1 MAVDLAL
8 EGFTDAVEAGWGGF
22 GVVYRA
28 YQPSCARDV
37 AIKVLNVRP
46 EADLA
51 QEFQRECAAIG
62 SLSGHPNIVA
72 VHSVGETPDGR
83 PYVVMEFLHGGSLG
97 DRVRA
102 HGALPWKEAA
112 GIGVA
117 LAGALETAHR
127 SGLLHRD
134 VKPENVLVSRFGQ
147 PKLGDFGIAR
157 LHGASTGGSGG
168 VVGSPHHLAPEIL
181 AGHPPTI
188 RSDVYSLGSTLFTAL
203 VGRPPSDGPALTLVS
218 VPDPLRPIVEQ
229 ALAADPAARQASA
242 EEIGRQLQDALKAD
256 GSAVPDLPIDLPAGP
271 GSAPRRMPVRAVV
284 VVACL
289 VLLVAFAAI
298 VGRNRGSRAADEAA
312 ALAATSSIPAPTV
325 PVSVSTSMA
334 TTTTLPP
341 PQPGSFVDD
350 FSGTR
355 RWVRSSNPDT
365 FVTDLVDGQFRM
377 ALFNPYSPVWPTSFP
392 PFPAPLAATPSHMV
406 RVEADVTKLSS
417 THGYF
422 GVACGGPASQLPYG
436 GAVDTDGSWR
446 IIRYQEGAAP
456 FDVRTGKD
464 PAALSGPGPHRAV
477 VECTGDGERVS
488 ITLWVNGVELA
499 RAGGGRGTGFGPGP
513 GVLIDPRVGSLDV
526 LFDNFAVNYA

>member
-28 YQPSCARDV
+28 YQASCAREV

-46 EADLA
+46 QADLA

-83 PYVVMEFLHGGSLG
+83 PYVVMEYLHGGSLG

-102 HGALPWKEAA
+102 HGPLPWKEAA

-168 VVGSPHHLAPEIL
+168 VVGSPRHLAPEVL
-181 AGHPPTI
+181 GGHPPTI
-188 RSDVYSLGSTLFTAL
+188 ASDVYSLGSTLFTA
-203 VGRPPSDGPALTLVS
+203 VAGRPPSDGPDLRS
-218 VPDPLRPIVEQ
+218 GDVPDPIRFILEQ
-229 ALAADPAARQASA
+229 ALAADPGSRQASA
-242 EEIGRQLQDALKAD
+242 EEVGRQLQDALQAD
-256 GSAVPDLPIDLPAGP
+256 GSAVPDLPIDLPAGT
-271 GSAPRRMPVRAVV
+271 GSAPRRVPVRAVAA
-284 VVACL
+284 VACL
-289 VLLVAFAAI
+289 ALLVAVI
-298 VGRNRGSRAADEAA
+298 VIVSRNRGSDAADEVATS
-312 ALAATSSIPAPTV
+312 AATSTILVLTV
-325 PVSVSTSMA
+325 PPTTSVV

-350 FSGTR
+350 FSGPR
-355 RWVRSSNPDT
+355 PWFVSSNKET
-365 FVTDLVDGQFRM
+365 FAAELVDGQFRM
-377 ALFNPYSPVWPTSFP
+377 ALFNPGRDVWPTVFP
-392 PFPAPLAATPSHMV
+392 PMPAPIEATPSHMV
-406 RVEADVTKLSS
+406 RVEADVTKVSS
-417 THGYF
+417 TRGFF
-422 GVACGGPASQLPYG
+422 GVACGGTASQLPYA

-446 IIRYQEGAAP
+446 IVRYQEGAAP
-456 FDVRTGKD
+456 FDVRSGRD
-464 PAALSGPGPHRAV
+464 PAALSGPGPHRIV
-477 VECTGDGERVS
+477 VECTGE
-488 ITLWVNGVELA
+488 
-499 RAGGGRGTGFGPGP
+499 GGRIRSRCG
-513 GVLIDPRVGSLDV
+513 
-526 LFDNFAVNYA
+526 

>member
-8 EGFTDAVEAGWGGF
+8 DGFTDAVEAGWGGF

-46 EADLA
+46 QADLA

-72 VHSVGETPDGR
+72 VHTVGETPDGR
-83 PYVVMEFLHGGSLG
+83 PYVVMEYLHGGSLG

-102 HGALPWKEAA
+102 HGPLSWKEAA
-112 GIGVA
+112 AIGVA

-168 VVGSPHHLAPEIL
+168 VVGSPRHLAPEVI

-188 RSDVYSLGSTLFTAL
+188 ASDVYSLGSTLCTA
-203 VGRPPSDGPALTLVS
+203 VAGRPPTDGSDLSSAN
-218 VPDPLRPIVEQ
+218 VPDPLRPILEQ

-242 EEIGRQLQDALKAD
+242 EDVGLQLQAALKAD
-256 GSAVPDLPIDLPAGP
+256 GSAVPDLPIDPPAGS
-271 GSAPRRMPVRAVV
+271 GSAPRRVPVRAVV
-284 VVACL
+284 AVACL
-289 VLLVAFAAI
+289 VLLAV
-298 VGRNRGSRAADEAA
+298 VA
-312 ALAATSSIPAPTV
+312 ALASRNRRSDATDEVATGAATSTVPAPTV
-325 PVSVSTSMA
+325 PAPPPTTGVA

-355 RWVRSSNPDT
+355 WIRSTNPDT
-365 FVTDLVDGQFRM
+365 FISELVDGQYRL

-392 PFPAPLAATPSHMV
+392 PMPAPIGATPSHMV
-406 RVEADVTKLSS
+406 RVEADVTKVSS
-417 THGYF
+417 TRAFF
-422 GVACGGPASQLPYG
+422 GVACGGTASQLPYA

-446 IIRYQEGAAP
+446 IIRYREGDAP
-456 FDVRTGKD
+456 FDVRTGRD
-464 PAALSGPGPHRAV
+464 PAALSGPGPHRIV
-477 VECTGDGERVS
+477 VECVGEGTRIS
-488 ITLWVNGVELA
+488 ITLWVNGVELG
-499 RAGGGRGTGFGPGP
+499 RADGGRGTGFGPGP
-513 GVLIDPRVGSLDV
+513 GLLIDPRVGSLDV